1 MIPRIPFDFIL
12 FTKITLTVIM
22 AAPVKAETK
31 EETILNKTDWST
43 MAAANVEG
51 YANIRSEANADS
63 EIVGVLMPGYAVTVT
78 EKGDEWSK
86 ISSNGVEGYIKNEYL
101 VFGEEAKAHYRNMCG
116 IIGVVQADSLR
127 VREAASTDSAQV
139 GTLTQNGEVSVF
151 GEEADWYQIQYSGS
165 SAYVHGDYV
174 TLSEELKGAVSM
186 EEYQASQACAASS
199 AAAASTAGSAS
210 VISADSNDVAMLAAL
225 IECEAGGES
234 YTGMVAVGAVVVN
247 RVNSGSFPNSVSG
260 VIYQSGQFTP
270 VATGTFQSV
279 LARGARSDCYAAAQ
293 AALAGESPVGGCLY
307 FNSGYGSGIQ
317 IGYQH
322 FY

>member
-1 MIPRIPFDFIL
+1 MTFKKSYVPGIL
-12 FTKITLTVIM
+12 GSVLTLTVIM

-51 YANIRSEANADS
+51 YANIRSEASVDS
-63 EIVGVLMPGYAVTVT
+63 EIVGVLMPGYAVAVT
-78 EKGDEWSK
+78 EKGNEWSK

-186 EEYQASQACAASS
+186 EEYQASQACVASS

-210 VISADSNDVAMLAAL
+210 VISADSNDVGNACSTDRVRGRRRELHRN
-225 IECEAGGES
+225 GGSRSGCSKPCQQRFLPEQCFRRYLS
-234 YTGMVAVGAVVVN
+234 GWTVYTGCDRN
-247 RVNSGSFPNSVSG
+247 FPEC
-260 VIYQSGQFTP
+260 
-270 VATGTFQSV
+270 
-279 LARGARSDCYAAAQ
+279 ARTRS
-293 AALAGESPVGGCLY
+293 EK
-307 FNSGYGSGIQ
+307 
-317 IGYQH
+317 
-322 FY
+322 

>member
-1 MIPRIPFDFIL
+1 MTFKKSYVPGIL
-12 FTKITLTVIM
+12 GSVLTLTVIM

-51 YANIRSEANADS
+51 YVNIRSEANADS

-86 ISSNGVEGYIKNEYL
+86 ISSNG
-101 VFGEEAKAHYRNMCG
+101 EEAKAHYRNMCG
-116 IIGVVQADSLR
+116 ITGVVQADSLR

-139 GTLTQNGEVSVF
+139 GTLTQNGEVSIF

-247 RVNSGSFPNSVSG
+247 RVNSGSFPNSISG

-279 LARGARSDCYAAAQ
+279 LSRGARSDCYAAAQ
-293 AALAGESPVGGCLY
+293 AALSGESPVGGCLY

>member
-1 MIPRIPFDFIL
+1 MTFKKSYVPGIL
-12 FTKITLTVIM
+12 GSVLTLTVIM

-51 YANIRSEANADS
+51 YANIRSEASVDS

-116 IIGVVQADSLR
+116 ITGVVQADSLR
-127 VREAASTDSAQV
+127 VREAASTDSAQI

-210 VISADSNDVAMLAAL
+210 VISADSNDRVRGRRRELHRN
-225 IECEAGGES
+225 GGSRSGCSKPCQQRFLPEQCFRRYLS
-234 YTGMVAVGAVVVN
+234 GWTVYTGCDRN
-247 RVNSGSFPNSVSG
+247 LPEC
-260 VIYQSGQFTP
+260 
-270 VATGTFQSV
+270 
-279 LARGARSDCYAAAQ
+279 ARTRS
-293 AALAGESPVGGCLY
+293 EK
-307 FNSGYGSGIQ
+307 
-317 IGYQH
+317 
-322 FY
+322 

>member
-1 MIPRIPFDFIL
+1 MTFKKSYVPGIL
-12 FTKITLTVIM
+12 GSVLTLTVIM

-51 YANIRSEANADS
+51 YANIRSEASVDS

-165 SAYVHGDYV
+165 SAYVHADYV

-186 EEYQASQACAASS
+186 EEYQASQTVS
-199 AAAASTAGSAS
+199 AGSSS

-247 RVNSGSFPNSVSG
+247 RVNSGSFPNSISG

>member
-1 MIPRIPFDFIL
+1 
-12 FTKITLTVIM
+12 
-22 AAPVKAETK
+22 
-31 EETILNKTDWST
+31 
-43 MAAANVEG
+43 
-51 YANIRSEANADS
+51 
-63 EIVGVLMPGYAVTVT
+63 
-78 EKGDEWSK
+78 
-86 ISSNGVEGYIKNEYL
+86 
-101 VFGEEAKAHYRNMCG
+101 MCG
-116 IIGVVQADSLR
+116 ITGVVQADSLR

-139 GTLTQNGEVSVF
+139 GTLTQNGEVSIF

-165 SAYVHGDYV
+165 SVYVHGDYV

-260 VIYQSGQFTP
+260 VIYQGGQFTP

-279 LARGARSDCYAAAQ
+279 LSAEQEVTVMQLHRQHFPARARLADACILTAATAAESRSDISILLKTGVEPSQGDRRREHAF
-293 AALAGESPVGGCLY
+293 P
-307 FNSGYGSGIQ
+307 
-317 IGYQH
+317 
-322 FY
+322 

>member
-1 MIPRIPFDFIL
+1 MTFKKSYVPGIL
-12 FTKITLTVIM
+12 GSVLTLTVIM

-51 YANIRSEANADS
+51 YANIRSEASVDS

-165 SAYVHGDYV
+165 SAYVHADYV

-186 EEYQASQACAASS
+186 EEYQASQTVS
-199 AAAASTAGSAS
+199 AGSSS

-247 RVNSGSFPNSVSG
+247 RVNSGSFLNSISG

>member
-1 MIPRIPFDFIL
+1 MTFKKSYVPGIL
-12 FTKITLTVIM
+12 GSVLTLTVIM

-63 EIVGVLMPGYAVTVT
+63 EIVGVLMPGYAVAVT
-78 EKGDEWSK
+78 EKGNEWSK

-165 SAYVHGDYV
+165 SAYVHADYV

-186 EEYQASQACAASS
+186 EEYQASQTVS
-199 AAAASTAGSAS
+199 AGSSS

-247 RVNSGSFPNSVSG
+247 RVNSGSFPNSISG

>member
-1 MIPRIPFDFIL
+1 MTFKKSYVPGIL
-12 FTKITLTVIM
+12 GSVLTLTVIM

-51 YANIRSEANADS
+51 YVNIRSEANADS

-116 IIGVVQADSLR
+116 ITGVVQADSLR

-165 SAYVHGDYV
+165 
-174 TLSEELKGAVSM
+174 
-186 EEYQASQACAASS
+186 
-199 AAAASTAGSAS
+199 SAS

-260 VIYQSGQFTP
+260 VIYQGGQFTP

-279 LARGARSDCYAAAQ
+279 LSRGARSDCYAAAQ
-293 AALAGESPVGGCLY
+293 AALSGESPVGGCLY

>member
-1 MIPRIPFDFIL
+1 MTFKKSYVPGIL
-12 FTKITLTVIM
+12 GSVLTLTVIM

-51 YANIRSEANADS
+51 YANIRSEASVDS
-63 EIVGVLMPGYAVTVT
+63 EIVGVLMPGYAVAVT
-78 EKGDEWSK
+78 EKGNEWSK

-165 SAYVHGDYV
+165 SAYVHADYV

-186 EEYQASQACAASS
+186 EEYQASQTVS
-199 AAAASTAGSAS
+199 AGSSS

-247 RVNSGSFPNSVSG
+247 RVNSGSFPNSISG

>member
-1 MIPRIPFDFIL
+1 MTFKKSYVPGIL
-12 FTKITLTVIM
+12 GSVLTLTVIM
-22 AAPVKAETK
+22 AAPVKAETN

-51 YANIRSEANADS
+51 YANIRSAANADS

-78 EKGDEWSK
+78 EKGDEWGK

-116 IIGVVQADSLR
+116 ITGVVQADSLR
-127 VREAASTDSAQV
+127 VREAASTDSAQI

-165 SAYVHGDYV
+165 SAYVHADYV

-186 EEYQASQACAASS
+186 EEYQASQTVS
-199 AAAASTAGSAS
+199 AGSSS

-247 RVNSGSFPNSVSG
+247 RVNSGSFPNSISG

>member
-1 MIPRIPFDFIL
+1 MTFKKSYVPGIL
-12 FTKITLTVIM
+12 GSVLTLTVIM

-51 YANIRSEANADS
+51 YANIRSEASVDS

-165 SAYVHGDYV
+165 SAYVHADYV
-174 TLSEELKGAVSM
+174 TLSEQLKGAVSM
-186 EEYQASQACAASS
+186 EEYQASQTVS
-199 AAAASTAGSAS
+199 AGSSS

-247 RVNSGSFPNSVSG
+247 RVNSGSFPNSISG

>member
-1 MIPRIPFDFIL
+1 MTFKKSYVPGIL
-12 FTKITLTVIM
+12 GSVLTLTVIM

-63 EIVGVLMPGYAVTVT
+63 GIVGVLMPGYAVTVT

-86 ISSNGVEGYIKNEYL
+86 ISSNGVEGYIKNECL

-116 IIGVVQADSLR
+116 ITGVVQADSLR

-165 SAYVHGDYV
+165 SAYVHADYV

-186 EEYQASQACAASS
+186 EEYQASR
-199 AAAASTAGSAS
+199 TAT
-210 VISADSNDVAMLAAL
+210 MW
-225 IECEAGGES
+225 
-234 YTGMVAVGAVVVN
+234 
-247 RVNSGSFPNSVSG
+247 
-260 VIYQSGQFTP
+260 Q
-270 VATGTFQSV
+270 
-279 LARGARSDCYAAAQ
+279 
-293 AALAGESPVGGCLY
+293 CL
-307 FNSGYGSGIQ
+307 
-317 IGYQH
+317 QH
-322 FY
+322 

>member
-1 MIPRIPFDFIL
+1 MTFKKSYVPGIL
-12 FTKITLTVIM
+12 GSVLTLTVIM

-51 YANIRSEANADS
+51 YVNIRSEANADS

-101 VFGEEAKAHYRNMCG
+101 VFGEEVKAHYRNMCG
-116 IIGVVQADSLR
+116 ITGVVQADSLR

-139 GTLTQNGEVSVF
+139 GTLTQNGEVSIF

-210 VISADSNDVAMLAAL
+210 VISRTAFPALFIRVDSLHRLRPELSRVCSHAEREVTVTQLHRLHLQVRARLADACISTAATAAEFRSD
-225 IECEAGGES
+225 IS
-234 YTGMVAVGAVVVN
+234 IFIKN
-247 RVNSGSFPNSVSG
+247 RR
-260 VIYQSGQFTP
+260 
-270 VATGTFQSV
+270 GTF
-279 LARGARSDCYAAAQ
+279 ARG
-293 AALAGESPVGGCLY
+293 
-307 FNSGYGSGIQ
+307 
-317 IGYQH
+317 
-322 FY
+322 

>member
-1 MIPRIPFDFIL
+1 MTFKKSYVPGIL
-12 FTKITLTVIM
+12 GSVLTLTVIM

-51 YANIRSEANADS
+51 YVNIRSEANADS

-116 IIGVVQADSLR
+116 ITGVVQADSLR

-139 GTLTQNGEVSVF
+139 GTLTQNGEVSIF

-174 TLSEELKGAVSM
+174 TLSE
-186 EEYQASQACAASS
+186 ACAASS

-260 VIYQSGQFTP
+260 VIYQGGQFTP

-279 LARGARSDCYAAAQ
+279 LSRGARSDCYAAAQ
-293 AALAGESPVGGCLY
+293 AALSGESPVGGCLY

>member
-1 MIPRIPFDFIL
+1 MTFKKSYVPGIL
-12 FTKITLTVIM
+12 GSVLTLTVIM
-22 AAPVKAETK
+22 ATPVKAETK

-165 SAYVHGDYV
+165 SAYVHADYV
-174 TLSEELKGAVSM
+174 MLSEELKGAVSM
-186 EEYQASQACAASS
+186 EEYQASQTVS
-199 AAAASTAGSAS
+199 AGSSS

-247 RVNSGSFPNSVSG
+247 RVNSGSFPNSISG

>member
-1 MIPRIPFDFIL
+1 MTFKKSYVPGIL
-12 FTKITLTVIM
+12 GSVLTLTVIM
-22 AAPVKAETK
+22 AAPVKAETN

-51 YANIRSEANADS
+51 YANIRSGANADS

-165 SAYVHGDYV
+165 SAYVHADYV

-186 EEYQASQACAASS
+186 EEYQASQTVS
-199 AAAASTAGSAS
+199 AGSSS
-210 VISADSNDVAMLAAL
+210 VISADSNDVAMLASL

-247 RVNSGSFPNSVSG
+247 RVNSGSFPNSISG

>member
-1 MIPRIPFDFIL
+1 MTFKKSYVPGIL
-12 FTKITLTVIM
+12 GSVLTLTVIM

-51 YANIRSEANADS
+51 YVNIRSEANADS

-116 IIGVVQADSLR
+116 ITGVVQADSLR
-127 VREAASTDSAQV
+127 VREAASTDSAQI

-199 AAAASTAGSAS
+199 AAAASTAGS
-210 VISADSNDVAMLAAL
+210 SAFFAARFARSFTSAMVHSWSSAPDTSCQICSTVPTAAPMPTVSTHL
-225 IECEAGGES
+225 PPAQEERRR
-234 YTGMVAVGAVVVN
+234 TV
-247 RVNSGSFPNSVSG
+247 PSG
-260 VIYQSGQFTP
+260 VG
-270 VATGTFQSV
+270 
-279 LARGARSDCYAAAQ
+279 
-293 AALAGESPVGGCLY
+293 
-307 FNSGYGSGIQ
+307 
-317 IGYQH
+317 
-322 FY
+322 

>member
-1 MIPRIPFDFIL
+1 MTFKKSYVPGIL
-12 FTKITLTVIM
+12 GSVLTLTVIM

-51 YANIRSEANADS
+51 YANIRSEASVDS
-63 EIVGVLMPGYAVTVT
+63 EIVGVLMPGYVVAVT
-78 EKGDEWSK
+78 EKGNEWSK

-165 SAYVHGDYV
+165 SAYVHADYV

-186 EEYQASQACAASS
+186 EEYQASQTVS
-199 AAAASTAGSAS
+199 AGSSS

-247 RVNSGSFPNSVSG
+247 RVNSGSFPNSISG